1 MKLFNY
7 VMLIFFLM
15 SVPIFASAFPAVSE
29 ANRPEVYS
37 DANSLYFA
45 IGGGKVSRPLSNW
58 STITV
63 MKSKNGAGFGYS
75 CGKFDPHDEMEQMI
89 KGIKNGSKELPGQIQ
104 NSANAAIMSLPGFL
118 IKRNYPSLY
127 GILVKTVDD
136 SWRQYSAAAETCEQM
151 ETEVRNGNDSYSK
164 LISYSMV
171 NDWKVAGEK
180 SEKGT
185 QDNNDS
191 MADTKVKIKKNAGVN
206 GLAWIDSMKYGK
218 KDSPLDFS
226 NDLVVTGYNMLIGR
240 TGTLSAP
247 NTRKITAP
255 SAIEVN
261 NAKAQGLIDIF
272 TSPLAAERFVT
283 EVIGSIEYVTDPTN
297 GANKPKV
304 IPGKGSESWVKI
316 REEELRK
323 KLRQGVLQNRWNA
336 FYAEKTAPLPRMV
349 IDAIQSQDTK
359 LQDVSIDRLSF
370 ELAVADFNAKII
382 TVKRLIRIGLSNAN
396 VQASD
401 ALPLAKTIIYEEV
414 FPLIDDEIKEL
425 RQQQDALASLANT
438 MDIITSAAQQ
448 RSFRHIESR

>member
-1 MKLFNY
+1 MY
-7 VMLIFFLM
+7 MPI
-15 SVPIFASAFPAVSE
+15 SVSAFPAVSE

-58 STITV
+58 TTITV
-63 MKSKNGAGFGYS
+63 MTSKNTAGFGYS
-75 CGKFDPHDEMEQMI
+75 CGKFDPHEDMEQMI

-151 ETEVRNGNDSYSK
+151 EAEVRNGNNPYDK

-180 SEKGT
+180 SEKGK
-185 QDNNDS
+185 QDDNDS

-206 GLAWIDSMKYGK
+206 GLAWIDSIKYGK
-218 KDSPLDFS
+218 EDSPLDFS

-240 TGTLSAP
+240 TGTLSVP
-247 NTRKITAP
+247 NTRKVTAP

-261 NAKAQGLIDIF
+261 NTKAQGLIDIF
-272 TSPLAAERFVT
+272 SSPLAAENFVT
-283 EVIGSIEYVTDPTN
+283 EIIGSTEYVIDPTD
-297 GANKPKV
+297 GKNKPTV
-304 IPGKGSESWVKI
+304 IPGKGSESWV
-316 REEELRK
+316 RTRQEQLRG
-323 KLRQGVLQNRWNA
+323 KLRQGILKNRWNA
-336 FYAEKTAPLPRMV
+336 FYAEKTAALPRMV
-349 IDAIQSQDTK
+349 IDAIQSQDTR
-359 LQDVSIDRLSF
+359 LQDVSIDRLAL
-370 ELAVADFNAKII
+370 ELAIADFNAKII

-401 ALPLAKTIIYEEV
+401 ALPLAKSIINEEV

-438 MDIITSAAQQ
+438 MNIITNAAQQ
-448 RSFRHIESR
+448 RNFIHIETQ

>member
-1 MKLFNY
+1 MKTVNLFFSG
-7 VMLIFFLM
+7 MLLRCISS
-15 SVPIFASAFPAVSE
+15 SVSAFPAVSD
-29 ANRPEVYS
+29 ANRPEIYS

-58 STITV
+58 STITM

-75 CGKFDPHDEMEQMI
+75 CGKFDPHDDMEKMI

-136 SWRQYSAAAETCEQM
+136 SWRQYSAAAETCERM
-151 ETEVRNGNDSYSK
+151 ETEVRNGNNPYGK
-164 LISYSMV
+164 LVSYSMV
-171 NDWKVAGEK
+171 SDWKVAGKK
-180 SEKGT
+180 SENGT
-185 QDNNDS
+185 QENNDS

-206 GLAWIDSMKYGK
+206 GLAWIDAVKYGK

-240 TGTLSAP
+240 VGTLSVP
-247 NTRKITAP
+247 NTRKMTAP
-255 SAIEVN
+255 NAVDVN
-261 NAKAQGLIDIF
+261 NSKAQGLVDVF
-272 TSPLAAERFVT
+272 SSPLAAQNFVT
-283 EVIGSIEYVTDPTN
+283 EIIGSTQYVTDPTN
-297 GANKPKV
+297 GANKPEV
-304 IPGKGSESWVKI
+304 IPGKGAEAWVKI

-323 KLRQGVLQNRWNA
+323 KLRLGVLQNRWNA

-349 IDAIQSQDTK
+349 IDAIQSQDTR

-370 ELAVADFNAKII
+370 ELAVADFNTKIV

-401 ALPLAKTIIYEEV
+401 ALPLAKSIIYEEV
-414 FPLIDDEIKEL
+414 FPLIDDEVKGL
-425 RQQQDALASLANT
+425 RQQQDSLASLANT
-438 MDIITSAAQQ
+438 MNIISNAAQQ
-448 RSFRHIESR
+448 RSFIHLETQ